1 MSSELENASKVLK
14 KCPICDASNS
24 FKISGFLLKS
34 LECKNCKAQ
43 WAAGTYDDGK
53 KWLKLMRASKNGLGS
68 IKSGV
73 IYRDFYF
80 DFWQNKDKPFQKFE
94 DFASLVFEN
103 YKDFINFRQE
113 IGQAEFKDGHEGI
126 WFIGPTLDVVATMN
140 LYADNKNGGYDIFLR
155 VIDQTSMIKD
165 KNRDRNDLFLYMISK
180 KLFILLE
187 ETGIPVTPYII
198 PKGET
203 KGKKVKENWFYPFK
217 GKKLVAVREGFDT
230 QIFQAFIQLKP
241 KNKERSKD

>member
-1 MSSELENASKVLK
+1 MSSELENASKILK
-14 KCPICDASNS
+14 KCPICDTSNS

-43 WAAGTYDDGK
+43 WTAGSYDDGK

-68 IKSGV
+68 VKSG
-73 IYRDFYF
+73 ILYRDFFF
-80 DFWQNKDKPFQKFE
+80 DFWQNEDKPFQKFE
-94 DFASLVFEN
+94 DFASLVFDN
-103 YKDFINFRQE
+103 FKDFANFRQD

-126 WFIGPTLDVVATMN
+126 WFIGPTIDVVATMN
-140 LYADNKNGGYDIFLR
+140 LYAEKKNGDYEIFLR

-165 KNRDRNDLFLYMISK
+165 KNRERNDLFLFMISK

-203 KGKKVKENWFYPFK
+203 IGKKVKENWFYPFK
-217 GKKLVAVREGFDT
+217 ERRKVAVRKGFDE
-230 QIFQAFIQLKP
+230 QIFQAFTQLEP
-241 KNKERSKD
+241 KHKK